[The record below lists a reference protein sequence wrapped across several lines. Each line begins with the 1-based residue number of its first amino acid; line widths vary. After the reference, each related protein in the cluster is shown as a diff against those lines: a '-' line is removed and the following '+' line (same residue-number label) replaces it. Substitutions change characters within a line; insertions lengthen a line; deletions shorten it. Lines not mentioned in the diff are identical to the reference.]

1 MDKSLEERE
10 AKRGGD
16 NELEGS
22 RQARQAKKAYMKP
35 ARKSQRQQKR

>member
-1 MDKSLEERE
+1 MDKSLERE
-10 AKRGGD
+10 EARKGGD